1 MISVIVP
8 VYNDEKK
15 ISRFLSVFSKIRN
28 HFELLVVDGASQD
41 HTADLAMTFE
51 NEHIFFYQSPSRGRC
66 FQMNFGAE
74 KAKGEL
80 LLFFS
85 IDSQLPADIDLDRLE
100 KDFYQE
106 KIILAAF
113 ENNEGRQMP
122 NLKDGLLIDKNDFL
136 RAGQFKALP
145 KDEDVDLVNRLHRL
159 GRIAVI

>member
-1 MISVIVP
+1 M
-8 VYNDEKK
+8 
-15 ISRFLSVFSKIRN
+15 
-28 HFELLVVDGASQD
+28 VVDGASQD
-41 HTADLAMTFE
+41 HTGDLAMTFE

-66 FQMNFGAE
+66 FQMNFGAQ

-80 LLFFS
+80 LLFAS
-85 IDSQLPADIDLDRLE
+85 IDSQMPKDLDLDKLE

-113 ENNEGRQMP
+113 ENHEGRQMP
-122 NLKDGLLIDKNDFL
+122 ILKDGLLIDKNDFL
-136 RAGQFKALP
+136 SVGGFKTLH

>member
-1 MISVIVP
+1 MISIIVP

-15 ISRFLSVFSKIRN
+15 IARFLAAFSKIKN

-41 HTADLAMTFE
+41 HTGDVAMTYE
-51 NEHIFFYQSPSRGRC
+51 NEHIFFYQSPKRGRC

-80 LLFFS
+80 LLFVS
-85 IDSQLPADIDLDRLE
+85 IDTQLPADIDLDKLE

-113 ENNEGRQMP
+113 ENREGRQMP
-122 NLKDGLLIDKNDFL
+122 NLKDGLLIDKKDFL
-136 RAGQFKALP
+136 NLGGFKVLP
-145 KDEDVDLVNRLHRL
+145 KDEDVEFVERLHRL

>member
-1 MISVIVP
+1 LISIIVP

-15 ISRFLSVFSKIRN
+15 ISRFLASFSKMKN
-28 HFELLVVDGASQD
+28 HFELLVVDGSSQD
-41 HTADLAMTFE
+41 HTGDLAMTFE
-51 NEHIFFYQSPSRGRC
+51 NEHIFFYQSPSRGHC

-80 LLFFS
+80 LLFVS
-85 IDSQLPADIDLDRLE
+85 IDSQLPSDIDLDKLE

-113 ENNEGRQMP
+113 ENKEGRKMP

-136 RAGQFKALP
+136 SAGQFKALP
-145 KDEDVDLVNRLHRL
+145 KDEDTEFVQRLHRL

>member
-1 MISVIVP
+1 LISIIVP
-8 VYNDEKK
+8 VYNDEKT
-15 ISRFLSVFSKIRN
+15 ISRFLTTFSKIRN

-41 HTADLAMTFE
+41 HTGDIAMTFE

-80 LLFFS
+80 LLFVS
-85 IDSQLPADIDLDRLE
+85 INTQLPQDLNLDSLE

-113 ENNEGRQMP
+113 ENNEGRKMP

-136 RAGQFKALP
+136 SAGKFKALP
-145 KDEDVDLVNRLHRL
+145 KDEDVEFVERLHRL